1 MRALQLRRA
10 RDGGPEKRA
19 QRASHCGRWTG
30 RCRRWRA
37 WTEQARAPGFA
48 APLAPARTASA
59 GPKKNGGEGGIR
71 TPGALLDTLVFETSP
86 FGRSG
91 TSPPDLARSLPP
103 ARSNAVDLQA
113 IRVEAICSAPGQR
126 NRSAKPVGDANTRY
140 EPPMSPTCGSGGGAR
155 VRSAGLRKNP
165 AKKPAGGPRS
175 LEAAAPRGNR
185 GEQFPGSR
193 VSEGQRGPRPHRKP
207 MASGSH
213 AGELAGRPT
222 RRPDG
227 RPKARSRAGP
237 TARAQPRS
245 PLLGY
250 SGPLVPPARQP
261 ASGRPESGLGTAFGP
276 EEAEQQ
282 GSGFFGQEAFP
293 PGDAVIGAG

>member
-126 NRSAKPVGDANTRY
+126 NRSAKPVSETGRRCQHTLRTANVADMRLRGWSTGAVGRSEK
-140 EPPMSPTCGSGGGAR
+140 EPSEKARWRAAESRGRRAQGQPRRAIPGEPCVGRAAGPPTAPQ
-155 VRSAGLRKNP
+155 ADGLRKP
-165 AKKPAGGPRS
+165 CRGVSGAAHTAPGWPPEGTLTGWTDGSGA
-175 LEAAAPRGNR
+175 AQVAAPGL
-185 GEQFPGSR
+185 FGSA
-193 VSEGQRGPRPHRKP
+193 RP
-207 MASGSH
+207 ASPA
-213 AGELAGRPT
+213 AGVRATGV
-222 RRPDG
+222 
-227 RPKARSRAGP
+227 RAGDGVWP
-237 TARAQPRS
+237 
-245 PLLGY
+245 
-250 SGPLVPPARQP
+250 
-261 ASGRPESGLGTAFGP
+261 
-276 EEAEQQ
+276 
-282 GSGFFGQEAFP
+282 
-293 PGDAVIGAG
+293 